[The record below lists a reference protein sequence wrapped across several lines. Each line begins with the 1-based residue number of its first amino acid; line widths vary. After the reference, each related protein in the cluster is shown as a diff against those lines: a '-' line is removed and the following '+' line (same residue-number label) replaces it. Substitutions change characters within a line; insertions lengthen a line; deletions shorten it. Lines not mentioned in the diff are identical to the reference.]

1 MNHRARTI
9 LALGLASSLA
19 VAAGACSSET
29 TGGTTSSGS
38 TGTGAGESAAGT
50 IAVAIGGEELA
61 TGGIAWDPKGAIH
74 VTDGWEIKFEHVIV
88 TAGKLTVA
96 ENPDKAPSDQ
106 SQTGAV
112 VAEVAGPWAVDLH
125 KKGEIPGAGGE
136 GTAVPL
142 TTIATQNK
150 NGDKPFEA
158 DQRYAFSYDTVV
170 ATDAAKRVNFDD
182 AETET
187 LYKEMI
193 TEGYSVLYV
202 GTATFKGTDC
212 TTSDATY
219 DFKAFPTTVK
229 FHFGFTTPVSSLN
242 CQNQA
247 NQGDAFPNEEYQRGI
262 PILANKASGAQLTY
276 HLDHPF
282 YTDVAHEPALFFGQM
297 AAQLVGKPDGTVV
310 TMKDLAKLDPT
321 AFVDGAGKA
330 LPWRVC
336 DGSGLPA
343 SKQMGFDTGSVAV
356 NPSSTPDKAFRN
368 YSDYMLYVQSTQEHL
383 NGGEGL
389 CFTRRNY
396 PSPQ

>member
-1 MNHRARTI
+1 MRYRARTV
-9 LALGLASSLA
+9 LALGLVSSLA
-19 VAAGACSSET
+19 VAAVACSSET
-29 TGGTTSSGS
+29 TGGT
-38 TGTGAGESAAGT
+38 GTGDSVSAAGT
-50 IAVAIGGEELA
+50 IAVAIGGEEVA
-61 TGGIAWDPKGAIH
+61 TEGIAWDPKGALH

-88 TAGKLTVA
+88 TAGKITVA

-125 KKGEIPGAGGE
+125 KEGPLPGAGGE
-136 GTAVPL
+136 GRAFAL
-142 TTIATQNK
+142 TTIANQNK
-150 NGDKPFEA
+150 NGDEPFAA

-170 ATDAAKRVNFDD
+170 ATGAAKRVNFDGD

-193 TEGYSVLYV
+193 TKGYSVLYV

-212 TTSDATY
+212 TTSDAAY
-219 DFKAFPTTVK
+219 DFAAIPTTVK
-229 FHFGFTTPVSSLN
+229 FHFGFATPVSSLN

-262 PILANKASGAQLTY
+262 PMLVNKASGAQLTY

-282 YTDVAHEPALFFGQM
+282 YSAVAHEPALFFGQI
-297 AAQLVGKPDGTVV
+297 AAQLAGKPAGTVV
-310 TMKDLAKLDPT
+310 TMADLAKLDPT
-321 AFVDGAGKA
+321 AFVDGAGKP

-343 SKQMGFDTGSVAV
+343 SKQMGFETGSVAV
-356 NPSSTPDKAFRN
+356 NPASTPDKALRN
-368 YSDYMLYVQSTQEHL
+368 YVDYMHYVQSTQGHL
-383 NGGEGL
+383 NGGAGL

-396 PSPQ
+396 ASPQ

>member
-1 MNHRARTI
+1 VT
-9 LALGLASSLA
+9 
-19 VAAGACSSET
+19 
-29 TGGTTSSGS
+29 
-38 TGTGAGESAAGT
+38 
-50 IAVAIGGEELA
+50 IGGEDLA
-61 TGGIAWDPKGAIH
+61 TGGIPWDPKGEAH

-88 TAGKLTVA
+88 TADKITVA

-112 VAEVAGPWAVDLH
+112 VAEVTGPWAVDLH
-125 KKGEIPGAGGE
+125 KEGSIPGAGGA
-136 GTAVPL
+136 GRAFPL

-170 ATDAAKRVNFDD
+170 ATDAARRVNFDGD

-193 TEGYSVLYV
+193 TKGYSVLYV

-212 TTSDATY
+212 ATSDAAY
-219 DFKAFPTTVK
+219 DFTAIPTTVK

-242 CQNQA
+242 CQNQS
-247 NQGDAFPNEEYQRGI
+247 NQGDAFANEEYQRGI
-262 PILANKASGAQLTY
+262 PMLVNKASNAQLTY

-282 YTDVAHEPALFFGQM
+282 YSEVAHEPAMFFDQM
-297 AAQLVGKPDGTVV
+297 AAQLVGKPEGTVV
-310 TMKDLAKLDPT
+310 TMDDLAKLDPT

-330 LPWRVC
+330 LPWRIC
-336 DGSGLPA
+336 DGGALPA
-343 SKQMGFDTGSVAV
+343 SKQMGFETGSIAV
-356 NPSSTPDKAFRN
+356 NPASTPDKAFRN
-368 YSDYMLYVQSTQEHL
+368 YVDYMHYVQSTQEHL

>member
-1 MNHRARTI
+1 MRYRACTV
-9 LALGLASSLA
+9 LALGLVSSLA
-19 VAAGACSSET
+19 VTAGACSSET
-29 TGGTTSSGS
+29 TGGT
-38 TGTGAGESAAGT
+38 GTGGGVSAAGT
-50 IAVAIGGEELA
+50 IEVAIGGEEIA
-61 TGGIAWDPKGAIH
+61 TDGIAWDPKSEVH
-74 VTDGWEIKFEHVIV
+74 LTDGWEIKFEHVIV
-88 TAGKLTVA
+88 TAGKITVA

-106 SQTGAV
+106 SQMGAV

-125 KKGEIPGAGGE
+125 KEGSIPGAGGE
-136 GTAVPL
+136 GTAFPL
-142 TTIATQNK
+142 TTIANQNK

-170 ATDAAKRVNFDD
+170 ATDAATRVNFKDD
-182 AETET
+182 AESET

-193 TEGYSVLYV
+193 TEGYSVLVV

-212 TTSDATY
+212 TTSDAAY
-219 DFKAFPTTVK
+219 DFKAIPSTVK

-242 CQNQA
+242 CQNQS

-282 YTDVAHEPALFFGQM
+282 YSDVAHEPALFFGQM

-336 DGSGLPA
+336 DGSALPA

-356 NPSSTPDKAFRN
+356 NPASTPDKAFRN
-368 YSDYMLYVQSTQEHL
+368 YSDYMLYVQSTQAHL

-389 CFTRRNY
+389 CFTKRNY
-396 PSPQ
+396 ASPQ